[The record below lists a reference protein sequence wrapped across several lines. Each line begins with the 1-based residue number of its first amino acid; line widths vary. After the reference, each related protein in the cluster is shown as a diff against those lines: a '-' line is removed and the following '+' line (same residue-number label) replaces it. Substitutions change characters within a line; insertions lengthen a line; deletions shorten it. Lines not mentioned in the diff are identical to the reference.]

1 MEHPAAVRASWW
13 EGRHPQNLAYWQ
25 TNFPCRA
32 ACPVNT
38 NAGGY
43 VSLIAQ
49 GRYRDAYLLARAP
62 NPMASI
68 CGRVCAHPCEA
79 ACRRAQIDD
88 PIAIRALKRFVTEQH
103 GVESAASFEDILRVV
118 ERPRPRLEQGQKV
131 AVVGAGPA
139 GLACAHDL
147 ALMGHSVV
155 VFDAAPA
162 GGGMMRLG
170 IPAYRLPREVLD
182 REIAFIEW
190 LGVEF
195 RYAHEIGRDMTF
207 AGLRDEFDAVFLA
220 PGCRKG
226 KALRLPGADLPGVL
240 TAVDFLV
247 SVNLGVPLDVG
258 EHIVVIGGGN
268 VAFDVARTAR
278 RFGGTSQP
286 DEEHHNLAIDSAVA
300 AVRLLNRKVTLVSLE
315 AADEMPADVEEIQEA
330 SHEGVTLVHRRGP
343 RAVVGDSRVR
353 ALRTVAVSRVFDE
366 ERRFSP
372 EFVEGSEE
380 DIACDTVVM
389 AIGQIADL
397 SFLGPDHGL
406 RTTPQQTIVV
416 DRVTMAT
423 SLPGVFAGGDVAFGP
438 RIIIEAVADGRR
450 AARGIDTYLTGR
462 TDVPVEHV
470 VRVFPTFG
478 YEHPFARGDYERV
491 PRRQLPLI
499 DVEARELREEVEL
512 QLPAA
517 DAAAEGSRC
526 LHCWVNTIFDSSAV
540 QGTECIQCGGCVDVC
555 PEQCIDLVAIR
566 RVASASE
573 VALAI
578 LPNGAPASIVNAPNG
593 AVLLKDET
601 ACIRCGLCAR
611 RCPAGTITMQAFY
624 RSTEASAMRA
634 ADAVI

>member
-1 MEHPAAVRASWW
+1 MDHPAAVRTSWW
-13 EGRHPQNLAYWQ
+13 EGRNPQNIPYWQ

-62 NPMASI
+62 NPLASI

-79 ACRRAQIDD
+79 ACRRAQIDE

-103 GVESAASFEDILRVV
+103 GVESAASFAEIMQVV
-118 ERPRPRLEQGQKV
+118 ERPRPRV
-131 AVVGAGPA
+131 ASGGRVAIVGAGPA

-147 ALMGHSVV
+147 ALMGHAVV

-182 REIAFIEW
+182 REIAFVEW

-195 RYAHEIGRDMTF
+195 RYGHEIGRDITF
-207 AGLRDEFDAVFLA
+207 AGLRQAFDAVFLA

-226 KALRLPGADLPGVL
+226 KALKLPGADLPGVL

-247 SVNLGVPLDVG
+247 NVNLGLPLDAG

-286 DEEHHNLAIDSAVA
+286 DEEHHNLAVDSAVA
-300 AVRLLNRKVTLVSLE
+300 AARLLHRKVTLVSLE
-315 AADEMPADVEEIQEA
+315 GPDEMPADVEEIQEA

-343 RAVVGDSRVR
+343 RAILGTGRVQ
-353 ALRTVAVSRVFDE
+353 ALRTIAVSRVFDE
-366 ERRFSP
+366 DKRFSP
-372 EFVEGSEE
+372 AFVEGSED

-389 AIGQIADL
+389 AIGQVADL
-397 SFLGPDHGL
+397 SFLGADHGL
-406 RTTPQQTIVV
+406 RTTPQQTIGV
-416 DRVTMAT
+416 DRATMAT
-423 SLPGVFAGGDVAFGP
+423 SVPGVYAGGDVAFGP

-462 TDVPVEHV
+462 TDPPAEHV

-478 YEHPFARGDYERV
+478 YEHPFARGDYERT

-512 QLPAA
+512 RLPAGE
-517 DAAAEGSRC
+517 AAGEGSRC
-526 LHCWVNTIFDSSAV
+526 LHCWINTVFDSSAV

-566 RVASASE
+566 RVASASDT
-573 VALAI
+573 ALAI
-578 LPNGAPASIVNAPNG
+578 LPNGAPASIVTAPNG

-624 RSTEASAMRA
+624 RSAEASVMRA